1 MEVRGFREIISLR
14 GVIKNFDCRI
24 KYKVE
29 KKAAWSRGRK
39 KKYREP
45 GWMFARGR
53 VSDGIAVIERVT
65 TEAARECWKLPEL
78 RLWLV
83 LFTCIYSKL
92 VHWSQNAH
100 RYLNGFQ
107 IKTSSHSAEYR
118 FKSKSIC
125 LNIWIHPSKFAIFL
139 DFHSTRLYRINAF
152 SFLFIS
158 FFLWGE
164 GGEVFK
170 EKYRFKGSNLNFF
183 NSFFTSAITFVHV
196 CGSLESLRVIKSNDN
211 WHVEPKNWKINYV
224 T

>member
-1 MEVRGFREIISLR
+1 MLEIISLR

-39 KKYREP
+39 KEYREP
-45 GWMFARGR
+45 GWMLARGR

-65 TEAARECWKLPEL
+65 TEAAREGWKLPEL

-83 LFTCIYSKL
+83 LFACIYSKL

-107 IKTSSHSAEYR
+107 IKTSSHSVEYR
-118 FKSKSIC
+118 FKSKSVS
-125 LNIWIHPSKFAIFL
+125 LNIWIHPGKFAIFL
-139 DFHSTRLYRINAF
+139 DFHSTRLPYKRVFF
-152 SFLFIS
+152 SFYF
-158 FFLWGE
+158 FFLWEE

-170 EKYRFKGSNLNFF
+170 ETFRFKGSNLNFF
-183 NSFFTSAITFVHV
+183 NFIFTSAITFVRV
-196 CGSLESLRVIKSNDN
+196 CGSLES
-211 WHVEPKNWKINYV
+211 
-224 T
+224 